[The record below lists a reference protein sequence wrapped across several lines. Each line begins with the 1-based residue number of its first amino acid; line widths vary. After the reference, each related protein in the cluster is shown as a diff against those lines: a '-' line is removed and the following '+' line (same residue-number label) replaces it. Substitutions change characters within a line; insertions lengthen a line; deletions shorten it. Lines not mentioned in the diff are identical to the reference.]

1 MSWSL
6 SQKESQSSLDLA
18 LNECGLVELAFCFD
32 VEENH
37 GAEQVRGETKR
48 KAESLSRAAHFAER
62 LFEAFGSGGFC
73 YKQLGHTVGECV
85 VNGCVGLAMVLMPA
99 MQ

>member
-6 SQKESQSSLDLA
+6 SQKESQSSLDSA

-62 LFEAFGSGGFC
+62 LFEAFVSGG
-73 YKQLGHTVGECV
+73 KQSKRRQVVGHLSEAFATSS
-85 VNGCVGLAMVLMPA
+85 LAIL
-99 MQ
+99 